1 MLYLKPNTIGY
12 SPYNALSL
20 AKASKLAYLDKTT
33 VTNKLYGNI
42 NQLHFFDK
50 RNTQAFIAANNEF
63 VVISFRG
70 TEPRNLKDWMNNTKI
85 SLIPGYGGSVH
96 RGFSEALDDIWD
108 EIVTLLSQ
116 FQDKNQPIFLTGH
129 SMGGALAT
137 MTAVRLGEKYYQ
149 HIQGIYTFGC
159 PRMGDGKFVQNYDK
173 IFNDRTFRMVN
184 HRDIVTR
191 LAPRSFGYQHVG
203 GCWFFD
209 SEGKLHNDIR
219 YWQQFLETAKGTRE
233 EFLNVVSLVEDHN
246 LDEYKKNVLLN
257 FDVINTPI
265 NLINIR
271 STQNSLMD
279 MTLKQATTNL
289 AITSNVSF

>member
-42 NQLHFFDK
+42 NQLYFFDK
-50 RNTQAFIAANNEF
+50 RNTQGFIAANNEF

-70 TEPRNLKDWMNNTKI
+70 TEPRNLKDWMNNTRI

-96 RGFSEALDDIWD
+96 RGCSEALDDVWD
-108 EIVTLLSQ
+108 DIVRLLPQ

-129 SMGGALAT
+129 SMGGTLAT
-137 MTAVRLGEKYYQ
+137 MTAIRLGEKYYQ
-149 HIQGIYTFGC
+149 HIRGIYTFGC
-159 PRMGDGKFVQNYDK
+159 PRMGDSKFVENYDK
-173 IFNDRTFRMVN
+173 IFNDRTFRIVN

-191 LAPRSFGYQHVG
+191 LAPRSFGYQHVS

-219 YWQQFLETAKGTRE
+219 YWQQFLETVKGTRE

-257 FDVINTPI
+257 FDVRDTGIKLT
-265 NLINIR
+265 NIR
-271 STQNSLMD
+271 SSQNPLID
-279 MTLKQATTNL
+279 MTLKQATINPL
-289 AITSNVSF
+289 ITSTSS

>member
-33 VTNKLYGNI
+33 VTNKLHGNI
-42 NQLHFFDK
+42 NQLYFFDK

-63 VVISFRG
+63 IVISFRG
-70 TEPRNLKDWMNNTKI
+70 TEPRNLKDWMNNTRI
-85 SLIPGYGGSVH
+85 SLILGYGGSVH
-96 RGFSEALDDIWD
+96 RGFSEALDDVWD
-108 EIVTLLSQ
+108 EIVTLLPQ
-116 FQDKNQPIFLTGH
+116 FQDKKQPIFLTGH

-159 PRMGDGKFVQNYDK
+159 PRMGDGKFVENYDK

-257 FDVINTPI
+257 FDVRDIGI
-265 NLINIR
+265 NLTNIR
-271 STQNSLMD
+271 SSQNFLMD
-279 MTLKQATTNL
+279 MTLKQAIINPL
-289 AITSNVSF
+289 ITSISP